1 MVVRCYALLTRC
13 LQLFEPLIPNTGN
26 LLDSGTRTGPVLSS
40 TDCHDLTN
48 LFAVSQDF
56 AAVFRLFIMYSN
68 GRHSRPHVSIP
79 PGSQQSLIP
88 ASPFSPYAFELSTPA
103 ADQQQHISNLWDNSD
118 QLHVP
123 GAFEPRPH
131 SMLRSRSSSPGRAST
146 VSEAWEPPI
155 AFPEPQLYRSSSQR
169 TPLYPGNTSMLSHR
183 HSRSVLG
190 GDGPPLRREESRLS
204 LASSYDQ
211 PDDSDHYETASAGVR
226 VYSCNKYFPPE
237 YGCSPTA
244 TLIARLNNFL
254 ICRTCPL
261 TSDELYLKLQGQIG
275 LGGRTAEVSSWGITR
290 K

>member
-1 MVVRCYALLTRC
+1 MHSNFLRRRQT
-13 LQLFEPLIPNTGN
+13 
-26 LLDSGTRTGPVLSS
+26 SS
-40 TDCHDLTN
+40 N
-48 LFAVSQDF
+48 IY
-56 AAVFRLFIMYSN
+56 R
-68 GRHSRPHVSIP
+68 
-79 PGSQQSLIP
+79 
-88 ASPFSPYAFELSTPA
+88 
-103 ADQQQHISNLWDNSD
+103 ISWDNSD

-123 GAFEPRPH
+123 GAFEPRPLILCFAPDLPALVARAQF
-131 SMLRSRSSSPGRAST
+131 LRHGNLLSLSRNR
-146 VSEAWEPPI
+146 
-155 AFPEPQLYRSSSQR
+155 QLYRSSSQR
-169 TPLYPGNTSMLSHR
+169 TPLSPGNTSMLSHR